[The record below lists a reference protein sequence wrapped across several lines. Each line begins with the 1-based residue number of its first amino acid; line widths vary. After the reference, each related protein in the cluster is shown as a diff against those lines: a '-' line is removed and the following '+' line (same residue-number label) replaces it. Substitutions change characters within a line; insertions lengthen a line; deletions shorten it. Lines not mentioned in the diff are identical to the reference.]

1 MDAAH
6 IHLLLNH
13 VPVLGAIF
21 GFLLLAFATWKGKD
35 ESTKVSLGVFALVGL
50 AAVVVYLTGEPA
62 EELVEGLPGFSE
74 ANLERHEEAALIATI
89 GAGIVGLFAIGGLWL
104 YRRRR
109 VAVWFRTLSLVL
121 GLGVV
126 GLMGWTANLGGQVM
140 HAEIRPDGAVTSQIH
155 EEDSVGSRAARALP
169 HQVAA
174 APDGRVV
181 RPSTTSTSTGLFPPA
196 SPA

>member
-21 GFLLLAFATWKGKD
+21 GILLLAFAAWRRKD
-35 ESTKVSLGVFALVGL
+35 ESTKVSLATFAVVGA

-74 ANLERHEEAALIATI
+74 AFMERHEEAALIATI
-89 GAGIVGLFAIGGLWL
+89 GAGIMGIVALAGLWL
-104 YRRRR
+104 YRRRA
-109 VAVWFRTLSLVL
+109 VAGWFRTLSLVL

-126 GLMGWTANLGGQVM
+126 GLMGWTANLGGQVL
-140 HAEIRPDGAVTSQIH
+140 HAEIRP
-155 EEDSVGSRAARALP
+155 
-169 HQVAA
+169 AA
-174 APDGRVV
+174 AAGTAGEIEERGAEDEDRGGEEGRGAEDGRAGEEGRVGDEG
-181 RPSTTSTSTGLFPPA
+181 RPGS
-196 SPA
+196 